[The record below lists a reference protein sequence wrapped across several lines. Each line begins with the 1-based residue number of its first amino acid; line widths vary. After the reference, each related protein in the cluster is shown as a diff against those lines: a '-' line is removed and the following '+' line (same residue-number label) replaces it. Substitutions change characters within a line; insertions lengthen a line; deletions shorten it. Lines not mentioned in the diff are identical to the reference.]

1 MFYTKGKK
9 VHKKDKIMMNKNKL
23 EGTEREVQ
31 KKRKIKMIEKKLDH
45 AIRRSEKKRIS
56 FGGEENHCTEAIDG
70 HWYPCHEH
78 STVLK

>member
-1 MFYTKGKK
+1 
-9 VHKKDKIMMNKNKL
+9 MMNKNKL

-45 AIRRSEKKRIS
+45 AIRRSEKKPHFFRGEG
-56 FGGEENHCTEAIDG
+56 GGEENHCTEAIDG

-78 STVLK
+78 CTVLK

>member
-1 MFYTKGKK
+1 M
-9 VHKKDKIMMNKNKL
+9 HKKDKIMMNKNKL

-45 AIRRSEKKRIS
+45 AIRRSEKKNAFLSGGR
-56 FGGEENHCTEAIDG
+56 GGEENHCTEAIDG

>member
-1 MFYTKGKK
+1 M
-9 VHKKDKIMMNKNKL
+9 HKKDKIMMNKNKL

-45 AIRRSEKKRIS
+45 AIRRSEKNAFFWGKG
-56 FGGEENHCTEAIDG
+56 GGEEDHCTEAIDG